1 MTSVNYLNVQTVIMI
16 ALIKNIVEK
25 GERIMIKE
33 FKNLRIGSQLK
44 IVTLIIVLFTSL
56 IILVGLGS
64 LKILG

>member
-33 FKNLRIGSQLK
+33 FKNWKSVKNCNFNNSVIYITNYFSWTR
-44 IVTLIIVLFTSL
+44 
-56 IILVGLGS
+56 
-64 LKILG
+64 